1 MKLVMPTLPAP
12 FLDKWLP
19 IVPGLEFYYESGY
32 FFKGKPV
39 NHRISE
45 VIISK
50 PEREWFQKVRN
61 GEFGEDKQ
69 VDLLCKIERGLKAHA
84 YLDHYHRGRS
94 YNATPYQKL
103 CANLLTLDLWDEWE
117 VVGSEY
123 LLVDVRRS
131 IAGTCDMI
139 LRHKVEKDRYAIAD
153 LKTKSPAYKADG
165 SPKIPSKKD
174 YSAQL
179 GGYINL
185 LNLTWP
191 QLKVED
197 CFIIYANDLMAE
209 IHKDRSR
216 RNKYNYIDCVTTYEG
231 CRDAFFAEMEDI

>member
-1 MKLVMPTLPAP
+1 MKLLLPELPAP

-19 IVPGLEFYYESGY
+19 IVPGIKHYEQSGY
-32 FFKGKPV
+32 FYNDQPIA
-39 NHRISE
+39 HRISE

-50 PEREWFQKVRN
+50 AEREDFQKMRN
-61 GEFGEDKQ
+61 GEFGQTKQ
-69 VDLLCKIERGLKAHA
+69 AVLLDAIARGLTAHEF
-84 YLDHYHRGRS
+84 LDHHHRGRS
-94 YNATPYQKL
+94 FNATPYQKL
-103 CANLLTLDLWDEWE
+103 CANILTIDLWDEWE
-117 VVGSEY
+117 VVASEY
-123 LLVDVRRS
+123 MMCDLRRS

-165 SPKIPSKKD
+165 TPKIPSKKN

-185 LNLTWP
+185 INLTWP

-197 CFIIYANDLMAE
+197 CFVIYASDLMAE
-209 IHKDRSR
+209 IHTKYG
-216 RNKYNYIDCVTTYEG
+216 RNYYNYIDCVETYEG
-231 CRDAFFAEMEDI
+231 CRAAFFKEMEDI

>member
-1 MKLVMPTLPAP
+1 MNLVMPKLPVP

-19 IVPGLEFYYESGY
+19 IVPGIKHYEQSGY
-32 FFKGKPV
+32 FYNDQPIA
-39 NHRISE
+39 HRISE
-45 VIISK
+45 VITSK
-50 PEREWFQKVRN
+50 PERDTFQRLRN

-69 VDLLCKIERGLKAHA
+69 VNLLCSIERGLKAHA
-84 YLDHYHRGRS
+84 FLDHYHRGRS
-94 YNATPYQKL
+94 FNATPYQEL

-117 VVGSEY
+117 VVASEY
-123 LLVDVRRS
+123 MLVDLRRS

-153 LKTKSPAYKADG
+153 LKTKSPAYKKDG
-165 SPKIPSKKD
+165 SPKIPNKKN

-191 QLKVED
+191 ELKVED
-197 CFIIYANDLMAE
+197 CFVIYANDLMAE
-209 IHKDRSR
+209 IHTYYG
-216 RNKYNYIDCVTTYEG
+216 RNYYNYIDCIETYEG
-231 CRDAFFAEMEDI
+231 CRAAFFKEMEDI